1 MKSSILHARL
11 RGCMRIGIP
20 WKKLELYD
28 HIKKDEKYP
37 DLFMKFSTF
46 ERRLR
51 HADFDY
57 IECVLSKEHGD
68 YRYVMREV
76 IADSAPCVFSKLY
89 DKAMQKLAAGKERVT
104 WFR

>member
-1 MKSSILHARL
+1 MKSSLLHAKL

-20 WKKLELYD
+20 WKKRELYKW
-28 HIKKDEKYP
+28 IKKDETYP

-51 HADFDY
+51 DIDY
-57 IECVLSKEHGD
+57 IDCAFNKEHGD

-76 IADSAPCVFSKLY
+76 IADSEPCRWSKLH
-89 DKAMQKLAAGKERVT
+89 DRFLNLMNHPFFINIGRK
-104 WFR
+104 

>member
-1 MKSSILHARL
+1 MKSSILNSRL

-20 WKKLELYD
+20 WKKLELYE

-51 HADFDY
+51 DIDY
-57 IECVLSKEHGD
+57 IECVFNKEHGD
-68 YRYVMREV
+68 YRYVMRDV
-76 IADSAPCVFSKLY
+76 IADSEPCVFSKLH
-89 DKAMQKLAAGKERVT
+89 DKAMQILAAAKEPRS